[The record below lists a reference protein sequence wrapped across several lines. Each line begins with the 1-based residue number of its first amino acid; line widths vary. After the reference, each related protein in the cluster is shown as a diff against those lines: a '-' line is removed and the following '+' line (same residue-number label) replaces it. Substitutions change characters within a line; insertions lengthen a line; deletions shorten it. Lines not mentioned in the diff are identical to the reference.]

1 MPLPGR
7 LCQPHAESP
16 GTVSHTSRPRP
27 VRLSPLPRR
36 AGTWA
41 GSLSLR
47 TRRSVPFRERVRSR
61 SLIELTET
69 GDLVTQPGPDS
80 RIVDG
85 SSLSGVRGEADDH
98 DAWFTGYERTFVERD
113 PRDLSRVTDLGPV
126 RRVLGLRN
134 TPPGHQRACWL

>member
-1 MPLPGR
+1 M
-7 LCQPHAESP
+7 
-16 GTVSHTSRPRP
+16 
-27 VRLSPLPRR
+27 
-36 AGTWA
+36 
-41 GSLSLR
+41 
-47 TRRSVPFRERVRSR
+47 RSR

-85 SSLSGVRGEADDH
+85 GSPSGVRGEADDH